1 MEKREAAA
9 KGIKTTPSKVVT
21 VEENEA
27 PIPENINRVVIE
39 GEVASTVDEA
49 IQVLRQVWFLQFLK
63 MYI

>member
-9 KGIKTTPSKVVT
+9 KGIKGTPSKVVP

-49 IQVLRQVWFLQFLK
+49 IEVLR
-63 MYI
+63 